1 MRPPTRF
8 TVRSQ
13 CLPFSFFCLLV
24 QDVHGNRLSR
34 SEGLGVAS
42 FDMFKDG
49 IFSSDAAL
57 PHRVNSHGL
66 KQLQLSKLVK
76 GFQIDDAENPMVGLE
91 GRFKL
96 LRRLAK
102 ALDSHPE
109 FFGAECPRPGNLV
122 DYVLKHKK
130 ESSVS
135 IKVLWKAVIEGFE
148 AVWPEHLSGI
158 RRGDVW
164 CFSPLKEIGV
174 TASDM
179 VPFHKLSQWLTVKEK
194 KRTTAVRAAVDR
206 MGMRRRDSGGWPI
219 GGAD

>member
-1 MRPPTRF
+1 M
-8 TVRSQ
+8 
-13 CLPFSFFCLLV
+13 
-24 QDVHGNRLSR
+24 HGTRLSR

-76 GFQIDDAENPMVGLE
+76 GFQIDEAENPMVGLE

-109 FFGAECPRPGNLV
+109 FFGSQLQTPRKRCCHHV
-122 DYVLKHKK
+122 
-130 ESSVS
+130 
-135 IKVLWKAVIEGFE
+135 AVI
-148 AVWPEHLSGI
+148 PPS
-158 RRGDVW
+158 
-164 CFSPLKEIGV
+164 S
-174 TASDM
+174 AS
-179 VPFHKLSQWLTVKEK
+179 S
-194 KRTTAVRAAVDR
+194 
-206 MGMRRRDSGGWPI
+206 
-219 GGAD
+219 

>member
-1 MRPPTRF
+1 VSCSLSF
-8 TVRSQ
+8 L
-13 CLPFSFFCLLV
+13 CLFPCVLCLLG

-76 GFQIDDAENPMVGLE
+76 GFQIDEAENPMVGLE

-109 FFGAECPRPGNLV
+109 FFGGSNFHTPRKRCRHHV
-122 DYVLKHKK
+122 
-130 ESSVS
+130 
-135 IKVLWKAVIEGFE
+135 AVT
-148 AVWPEHLSGI
+148 L
-158 RRGDVW
+158 
-164 CFSPLKEIGV
+164 
-174 TASDM
+174 
-179 VPFHKLSQWLTVKEK
+179 Q
-194 KRTTAVRAAVDR
+194 
-206 MGMRRRDSGGWPI
+206 
-219 GGAD
+219 